1 MTHST
6 TQTRA
11 PKTARSVEDI
21 RADFPALERMVRG
34 QPVAYFDGPGGTQV
48 PTVVASA
55 MTDYLFHHNANTH
68 WRYATS
74 QETDTLILDA
84 RRTLAEFLNGGAD
97 EIAFGQNMTTL
108 TFHLARSIGRRL
120 GKGDEI
126 LITELDHHANVAP
139 WRALERERGVTIRT
153 ARMRTEDGRL
163 DWDDFEAKLTPATK
177 VVAIGA
183 ASNALGTITDVARA
197 AKLAHAVGAWAFVD
211 AVHYAPHTLV
221 DVHAIDC
228 DFLACSPYKFYGPHI
243 GVLWGR
249 RALIEELDV
258 PRLDPAPSESPEK
271 LETGT
276 QSHESMVGAAAAVDF
291 IASIGN
297 AERADQSRRIV
308 LSGGTANPTRRAD
321 LQRAYA
327 VLHERG
333 TELLGMLW
341 NGLSEIRGVTM
352 YGPPPD
358 SPRTPTV
365 AFTLRGRT
373 TDAIAETLSDG
384 GLFVSNGDFYA
395 QTVME
400 RLGLLPEGVV
410 RVGCSCYTTAAE
422 VESLVGEVDRLART
436 A

>member
-1 MTHST
+1 MST
-6 TQTRA
+6 MPAAHA
-11 PKTARSVEDI
+11 PVPMSVDDI
-21 RADFPALERMVRG
+21 RAEFPALARMHNGV
-34 QPVAYFDGPGGTQV
+34 PVAYFDGPGGTQV
-48 PTVVASA
+48 PRAVAGA
-55 MTDYLFHHNANTH
+55 MVDYLFRHNANTH

-74 QETDTLILDA
+74 QETDALIA
-84 RRTLAEFLNGGAD
+84 QSRATLAEFLNGSAA
-97 EIAFGQNMTTL
+97 EIAFGQNMTSL

-139 WRALERERGVTIRT
+139 WRAIERERGVTVRT

-163 DWDDFEAKLTPATK
+163 DWADFESKLTPATR

-183 ASNALGTITDVARA
+183 ASNALGTITDVQRA
-197 AKLAHAVGAWAFVD
+197 ARLAHAVGAIAFVD

-221 DVHAIDC
+221 DVRAIDC

-249 RALIEELDV
+249 RELIEDLDV

-291 IASIGN
+291 IASIGRPH
-297 AERADQSRRIV
+297 ASDRATPGI
-308 LSGGTANPTRRAD
+308 LAPNPRRRAD
-321 LQRAYA
+321 LERAYA
-327 VLHERG
+327 VLHDRA
-333 TELLGMLW
+333 TALLATLW
-341 NGLSEIRGVTM
+341 SGLTAIPGVTM

-365 AFTLRGRT
+365 ALTLRGHT
-373 TDAIAETLSDG
+373 TDAIAERLSAR

-410 RVGCSCYTTAAE
+410 RVGCSCYTSADE
-422 VESLVGEVDRLART
+422 VAHLIKEIESLAAGRA
-436 A
+436 